1 MGTEGPQNEGQQL
14 AREMG
19 EPLPWRGADAAEKFP
34 ARSLG
39 QQGGQGRLPQAA
51 QQKAVLTEA
60 GDAVAAGLEWP

>member
-1 MGTEGPQNEGQQL
+1 MDTEGPQNEGEQL

-19 EPLPWRGADAAEKFP
+19 EPLPRRRAGAAEKFP

-51 QQKAVLTEA
+51 QRKAVLTKA
-60 GDAVAAGLEWP
+60 GMLLQPGLEWP